1 MRAQARSNAAW
12 SLPLFSRPISG
23 PFSRPIPHRCPGGG
37 RKTRP
42 CRRRCRCAVRRARAA
57 CACVP
62 SRSRRL
68 SQPVLRGRIANVQ
81 PPVRN
86 AGAAGEDAAVHGA
99 GTQMS
104 AQMSAQPALHP
115 RATPAASQGVGCFA
129 SSAMPAR
136 PSCRARQARC
146 ILPAPA
152 RSRLPPAPV
161 RGGML
166 PGRLPAGFRALAVLR
181 TPQLSAYIAL
191 RLNCAAASPPAR
203 RPSRTSGGPRRRPSR
218 RPSRRPA

>member
-1 MRAQARSNAAW
+1 
-12 SLPLFSRPISG
+12 
-23 PFSRPIPHRCPGGG
+23 
-37 RKTRP
+37 
-42 CRRRCRCAVRRARAA
+42 
-57 CACVP
+57 
-62 SRSRRL
+62 
-68 SQPVLRGRIANVQ
+68 
-81 PPVRN
+81 
-86 AGAAGEDAAVHGA
+86 
-99 GTQMS
+99 MS

-166 PGRLPAGFRALAVLR
+166 PGRLPAGLVRRLPAGLAWAPASRLSRPCRPADTPAFGVHRAQAELRGRFSPCAQAFANQRRASPSSCPSSCLMPGLMSGLTPRPWEGGTSRLNAQPHRRLPPVPSLPKPLRRPLDGKSRLHGALAHQAGQHGRVRLEQVLHA
-181 TPQLSAYIAL
+181 LSSLQAER
-191 RLNCAAASPPAR
+191 RLGR
-203 RPSRTSGGPRRRPSR
+203 G
-218 RPSRRPA
+218 